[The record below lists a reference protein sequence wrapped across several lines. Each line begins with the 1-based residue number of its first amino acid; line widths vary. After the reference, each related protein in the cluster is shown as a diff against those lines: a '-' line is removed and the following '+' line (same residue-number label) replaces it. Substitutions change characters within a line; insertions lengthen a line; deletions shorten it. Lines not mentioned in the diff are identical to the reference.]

1 MPYQSALEL
10 NLCWSSFDSEVRIR
24 GRPNRLRTSESELQ
38 VTKPSAKEVQATAN
52 SAGVPVDA
60 DVATRIANSIGP
72 AFEGF
77 AAIAGTL
84 PFDLE
89 PSTFVGVQTRKTEG

>member
-1 MPYQSALEL
+1 MT
-10 NLCWSSFDSEVRIR
+10 
-24 GRPNRLRTSESELQ
+24 RPS
-38 VTKPSAKEVQATAN
+38 PKEIKAIADA
-52 SAGVPVDA
+52 AGVPVDA

-77 AAIAGTL
+77 APVAGTL

-89 PSTFVGVQTRKTEG
+89 PASFLLVQAAKVSK